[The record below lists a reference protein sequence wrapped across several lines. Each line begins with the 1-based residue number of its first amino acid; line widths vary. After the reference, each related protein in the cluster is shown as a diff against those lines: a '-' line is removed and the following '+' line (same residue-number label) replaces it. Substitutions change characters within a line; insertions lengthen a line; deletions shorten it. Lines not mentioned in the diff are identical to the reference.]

1 MADPLKTV
9 MENVDRMMLRPRTE
23 APRKGCPLR
32 AAEAASSE
40 HLAGMLDGYRKL
52 RDDLDAQNRMVEQYI
67 SAQKSSLG

>member
-9 MENVDRMMLRPRTE
+9 LENVDRELNPE
-23 APRKGCPLR
+23 PAPEVARFAPQKLR
-32 AAEAASSE
+32 ANT
-40 HLAGMLDGYRKL
+40 LQGMLDGYRKL